1 MASPIEQL
9 YALQHIDTELRALRL
24 ELGALEGAAAEVKT
38 AVGTKR
44 SVTQAKRQEVA
55 ELERQ
60 RRDAENKLADEEEKT
75 KDRRMRM
82 QRIRNEKELAA
93 LRREV
98 EMSRELSTQIE
109 ESLLRILDG
118 GDGKISELKV
128 LEDDLAAAEQRLAE
142 RERQLAERRQALA
155 ADLER
160 LTDQRDGAAAALEEG
175 PRKRYELLFERK
187 GGLAV
192 VEVRKEG
199 DCGGC
204 RMRVPPQIITQIHR
218 NADIVFCPSCQR
230 ILCVPASTLATR
242 GTKEEDKAEA

>member
-9 YALQHIDTELRALRL
+9 YALQHVDTELRALRL
-24 ELGALEGAAAEVKT
+24 ELSALGGAASELKT
-38 AVGTKR
+38 TVGTKR
-44 SVTQAKRQEVA
+44 SVTQAKRQEMA

-60 RRDAENKLADEEEKT
+60 RRDYEARLADEEEKM

-98 EMSRELSTQIE
+98 EVSRELSGQLE
-109 ESLLRILDG
+109 DNLLKMLDG
-118 GDGKISELKV
+118 ADSKVNELKV
-128 LEDDLAAAEQRLAE
+128 LEEDLAAAEQQLAE
-142 RERQLAERRQALA
+142 RERQHAERTQALA

-160 LTDQRDGAAAALEEG
+160 LTADRARLAEEVEESL
-175 PRKRYELLFERK
+175 RRRYELIFERK

-199 DCGGC
+199 DCAGC
-204 RMRVPPQIITQIHR
+204 HMRVAPQLIMQIHR
-218 NADIVFCPSCQR
+218 NSDIVFCPACQR
-230 ILCVPASTLATR
+230 ILYVPLTTR
-242 GTKEEDKAEA
+242 VAKEAPKAEA